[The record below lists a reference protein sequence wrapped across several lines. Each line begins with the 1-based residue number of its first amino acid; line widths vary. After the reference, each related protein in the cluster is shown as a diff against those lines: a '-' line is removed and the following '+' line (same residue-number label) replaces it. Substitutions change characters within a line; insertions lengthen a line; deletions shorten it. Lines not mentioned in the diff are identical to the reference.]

1 MRLSGV
7 VAVGNPFRPAFVLFD
22 LGYWEKGDDSMDDLH
37 GKVALVT
44 GASRGIGRAVA
55 ASFAK
60 AGVDVA
66 VNYFSRE
73 KEALETCALVREA
86 GQRSIL
92 VQADVSRSSETA
104 KMIRTVERDL
114 GQVQILVNNAG
125 IAIRKG
131 LDEITEEDWDRVLA
145 VNLKSA
151 FLVTQ
156 AIVRGMRERHWGRI
170 INISSVAA
178 QTGGITA
185 PPYVASKA
193 GIWGLTHSYAAL
205 LVKDGI
211 TVNTVAPAL
220 IETDMVRDLEAK
232 PDRIP
237 MGRFGKVEEVADV
250 VLMLARNGYMTG
262 QTINVNGGWYFS

>member
-1 MRLSGV
+1 M
-7 VAVGNPFRPAFVLFD
+7 
-22 LGYWEKGDDSMDDLH
+22 EDLH

-55 ASFAK
+55 ESFAK
-60 AGVDVA
+60 AGMDVA
-66 VNYFSRE
+66 VNFFSRE
-73 KEALETCALVREA
+73 KQAFETGDLVRKA

-92 VQADVSRSSETA
+92 VQADVSSSIETA
-104 KMIRTVERDL
+104 RMIRKIEDEL
-114 GQVQILVNNAG
+114 GPVQVLVNNAG
-125 IAIRKG
+125 IAIRKS
-131 LDEITEEDWDRVLA
+131 LDEITEEDWDRVLS

-156 AIVRGMRERHWGRI
+156 AVVPGMRERKWGRI
-170 INISSVAA
+170 VNISSIAA

-205 LVKDGI
+205 LMKDGI
-211 TVNTVAPAL
+211 TVNTVSPAL
-220 IETDMVRDLEAK
+220 IETDMVRELEAK

-237 MGRFGKVEEVADV
+237 LGRFGKVEEVADV
-250 VLMLARNGYMTG
+250 VLMLAQNGYITG